1 MLSALPQACIPANP
15 EIAGIGIR
23 ASTYAQNFIGLFLA
37 ACYLLDG
44 EITQD
49 EAEYI
54 ETASNAI
61 LMTGCAIIISAIV
74 QAKTI
79 GLSAYHAMIVL
90 NLSWMNKSYFSISGI
105 FAFSADWNERRKRL
119 LGTKPSWR
127 ALMRPRETSLKSK
140 GSGVV
145 TCLGFAHLS
154 LMAGFGIWLWQDIN
168 TFGDSSECTP
178 YIFTVIFG
186 HNVSAINKSLR
197 KVSLALYWITAIPI
211 VNLLVG
217 AIVVTI
223 GSVVVIIGSAV
234 VLTGE
239 VIILIALV
247 FLLLPFYLLH
257 RYLKRRPTN
266 SNTNND
272 DAVEAISKRES
283 SRWSGYPPKD
293 ARLGLFYLPFVLFLD
308 VLFVIDTELM
318 IRRSRPLVQPGE
330 SQWTFGQTLAVIV
343 TIIPLLEARK
353 CIKWKRSS
361 KCVGYF
367 QGASMSSTLPKHSLC
382 REPSPQT
389 EGNHDDNNEVKIAGG
404 VEEWRERKHS
414 PLPFP

>member
-1 MLSALPQACIPANP
+1 MLSTLPQACIPANP

-23 ASTYAQNFIGLFLA
+23 ASTYAQNFIGVFLA

-54 ETASNAI
+54 ETASDAI

-90 NLSWMNKSYFSISGI
+90 NLSWMNNSYFSISGI

-119 LGTKPSWR
+119 LGAKRSWR
-127 ALMRPRETSLKSK
+127 ALMRPRETKRK

-154 LMAGFGIWLWQDIN
+154 LMAGFGIWLWQDID
-168 TFGDSSECTP
+168 TFGDSSDCTP

-197 KVSLALYWITAIPI
+197 KVSLALYWITAIPV
-211 VNLLVG
+211 VNLLVV
-217 AIVVTI
+217 AII
-223 GSVVVIIGSAV
+223 LIIGSAV

-239 VIILIALV
+239 AIIIIALA
-247 FLLLPFYLLH
+247 LLLSPLYLLH
-257 RYLKRRPTN
+257 RYLKRHPTN
-266 SNTNND
+266 LNTNND
-272 DAVEAISKRES
+272 DAVATNSKRES
-283 SRWSGYPPKD
+283 SGWSGEPPKD
-293 ARLGLFYLPFVLFLD
+293 ARLGLFYLPFILFLD

-361 KCVGYF
+361 KCVSYF
-367 QGASMSSTLPKHSLC
+367 QGASMSSTSPKRSLR
-382 REPSPQT
+382 REPSLQT
-389 EGNHDDNNEVKIAGG
+389 KGNHDDNNEVKIAGG
-404 VEEWRERKHS
+404 VEELRKQNYS